1 LVLFSPK
8 ITTIIPVHNRFEF
21 LGEALDSVFGQSR
34 IPDEVILVDDCSTA
48 SVSDHLAGSPFAGK
62 VKILRTDRNRRVAG
76 ARNWGW
82 RHCTGDLVTFLDSDD
97 VWELHKTQTELD
109 FLAANP
115 DVDGV
120 YGGMIAFWPDGRTQ
134 AWGHDRQPTVNAKHA
149 LMGDNIAVQTL
160 MIRREALEVLGGFDE
175 RFGILDDLEIAI
187 RVARTGCKIHFLS
200 DPPLTRLRRND
211 QNYSSHVW
219 RYLVEECRIIS
230 ENLELTH
237 SIYGRGSERVQ
248 LGRAI
253 KKFGCRTR
261 LMGAPTELVAKL
273 LYATSGSSMPR
284 L

>member
-1 LVLFSPK
+1 MLFRP
-8 ITTIIPVHNRFEF
+8 TVAAIIPVYNRFEF
-21 LGEALDSVFGQSR
+21 LDEALDSVFRQTR
-34 IPDEVILVDDCSTA
+34 VPDEVILVDDCSSA
-48 SVSDHLAGSPFAGK
+48 SVGDHLAASPFAAK
-62 VKILRTDRNRRVAG
+62 IKILRTDRNRRVAG

-82 RHCTGDLVTFLDSDD
+82 RRCTADLVTFLDSDD
-97 VWELHKTQTELD
+97 VWEPHKTQTELD
-109 FLAANP
+109 YLAANP

-134 AWGHDRQPTVNAKHA
+134 SWGHDRQPSVNAKHA

-160 MIRREALEVLGGFDE
+160 MIRREALELLGGFDE

-187 RVARTGCKIHFLS
+187 RVAKTGLKIRFL
-200 DPPLTRLRRND
+200 PEPALTRLRRND
-211 QNYSSHVW
+211 QNYSSNVW

-230 ENLELTH
+230 ENLELAH

-248 LGRAI
+248 FARALR
-253 KKFGCRTR
+253 KFGCRTR
-261 LMGAPTELVAKL
+261 LMGVPTELLAKF